1 MLWQVSPP
9 NSSGASSRLGGSR
22 FQLARGS
29 RGHAAGPGGR
39 SLPPRGLPGGRSPSP
54 EMRGPPPRRAAPA
67 TCAQSPRG
75 RRSRHGRGSGS
86 CGDAPGRGYRRL
98 LLQRHS
104 GLGSSAPVRKLPPE
118 PRLMTNLSQKLS
130 PLLALPGGLSH

>member
-1 MLWQVSPP
+1 MASESSELSGRIFTPWRVPLPISP
-9 NSSGASSRLGGSR
+9 RLSWTRCGTR
-22 FQLARGS
+22 
-29 RGHAAGPGGR
+29 GR
-39 SLPPRGLPGGRSPSP
+39 SLPPRGLPGELSPSP
-54 EMRGPPPRRAAPA
+54 EVRGPPSRRAAPA
-67 TCAQSPRG
+67 TRAQSPRG

-130 PLLALPGGLSH
+130 LLLALPGGLSH